1 MLQSLQLHGS
11 KFQASYG
18 QTRKHNL
25 HYKSVS
31 TVRDTGVRQ
40 KMKLPYYTS
49 SSTVVQTNNG
59 YKSEQ
64 EQAVTF
70 GLQKTILRFHQGI
83 HQDPHHQLKTNKP
96 SNGART
102 LYTSFIWSDK
112 KTQLMS

>member
-40 KMKLPYYTS
+40 TMKLPYYTS

-70 GLQKTILRFHQGI
+70 GLQKNHPQISSRN
-83 HQDPHHQLKTNKP
+83 QDPHHQLKTNKP

-112 KTQLMS
+112 ETQLMS

>member
-1 MLQSLQLHGS
+1 MVRQGNTTYVISQYQLI
-11 KFQASYG
+11 
-18 QTRKHNL
+18 
-25 HYKSVS
+25 
-31 TVRDTGVRQ
+31 RDTGIRHT
-40 KMKLPYYTS
+40 MKLPYYTS

-112 KTQLMS
+112 ETQLMS

>member
-40 KMKLPYYTS
+40 TMKLPYYTS

-112 KTQLMS
+112 ETQLMS